1 MSIDEL
7 RLSKYTVS
15 TLKRNGIYTVEQIA
29 SMSYRQIYLLRFIGK
44 KSLEEILSKCDDM
57 GINIKYERIP

>member
-7 RLSKYTVS
+7 GLSKYTVS

-44 KSLEEILSKCDDM
+44 KSLEEILSKCADM